1 MDAVIDGT
9 AIGRHVSS
17 RLLALRL
24 KLEYALARPKQETE
38 LSGNVTIIVTSPLPG
53 RIGGGQAKAL
63 ADATGSGES
72 SEGRQSPIIA
82 ITSTKES
89 AETQAISE
97 RPDILLTPSL
107 HRAGALRAD
116 PNAGMTPEQRR
127 AAERDAWQAE
137 RAAMAARPALTVAV
151 SVATDDVHDKP
162 PPGESQP

>member
-53 RIGGGQAKAL
+53 RIGGSQAKVL
-63 ADATGSGES
+63 ADATGSE
-72 SEGRQSPIIA
+72 
-82 ITSTKES
+82 ES
-89 AETQAISE
+89 AERRHSPIMTIMSTE
-97 RPDILLTPSL
+97 KSPETVDIPSGPDITLTPSL

-116 PNAGMTPEQRR
+116 PRAGMTPEQRR